1 MTQLDTWIKNLN
13 KTVFLEWK
21 SKHPSWKTGFK
32 IFYGPVTKN
41 PQLMIMSYNPG
52 GGEYY
57 FQTEDLQRFEN
68 GDFSAPKTNS
78 YLIRKNRM
86 AKRMQDLFSEKKKIL
101 EESVTFPIL
110 FFRSKDLDTWNNVPK
125 KKRFE
130 MEQFCYSKVKEIFDQ
145 IKPKKIL
152 ILGFGTE
159 HKLKKY
165 FFKESSSEKIL
176 SNSKNRKL
184 AYEYHWKGIP
194 TFCMIHPTGNRI
206 SNEDWTKIKQKFH
219 QFLSN

>member
-1 MTQLDTWIKNLN
+1 VK
-13 KTVFLEWK
+13 
-21 SKHPSWKTGFK
+21 
-32 IFYGPVTKN
+32 
-41 PQLMIMSYNPG
+41 
-52 GGEYY
+52 
-57 FQTEDLQRFEN
+57 
-68 GDFSAPKTNS
+68 
-78 YLIRKNRM
+78 
-86 AKRMQDLFSEKKKIL
+86 KKKIL